1 MQSRNGTASEV
12 LIYLMY
18 ICTMKPRQSK
28 YNTPSNK
35 LMSEKE
41 IFLQQIHKLVT
52 WLNTCQL
59 PDVQAER
66 DIPPQAFSES
76 FVKWLAVRFRTK
88 HGRKRGIK
96 CQIGKTREEI
106 TLSLNTTPEMWIV
119 GLDTSRMCLHE
130 VVSSRTSRLLLIEMS
145 DSTACHPPVQN
156 RTYYDERG
164 VFNIEFVCEKNN
176 SGAGGHQAIHLTNV
190 GQATI
195 YGRIGSK
202 CVWGGINLDG
212 ESVDPQDL
220 DDDMRSYNDEFCN
233 GYGIPSTRMCG
244 IFDSKMY
251 SDYFAIHGEND
262 QLLMIVHRIDATMKS
277 QIVAA
282 ESYKERDPVGFALR
296 KAACRARLSQYFG
309 IEHH

>member
-1 MQSRNGTASEV
+1 
-12 LIYLMY
+12 
-18 ICTMKPRQSK
+18 
-28 YNTPSNK
+28 
-35 LMSEKE
+35 MSEKE
-41 IFLQQIHKLVT
+41 EFLAQIDHLLT
-52 WLNTCQL
+52 WLYACQL

-66 DIPPQAFSES
+66 DIPPNTYSEN

-88 HGRKRGIK
+88 HGRKGSM
-96 CQIGKTREEI
+96 QIGKTKEERI
-106 TLSLNTTPEMWIV
+106 LLMNTTPATWIV
-119 GLDTSRMCLHE
+119 GLQAARISLHE
-130 VVSSRTSRLLLIEMS
+130 VTSFGTSRLLLIEMS
-145 DSTACHPPVQN
+145 DSTAAHVPVEYH
-156 RTYYDERG
+156 THYDENG
-164 VFNIEFVCEKNN
+164 IFNIKFICEKYK
-176 SGAGGHQAIHLTNV
+176 SGPSGLQEIRLTNI
-190 GQATI
+190 GQAVP

-220 DDDMRSYNDEFCN
+220 DDDMRSYNDELCN
-233 GYGIPSTRMCG
+233 GYGVPSTRMCG

-277 QIVAA
+277 QIVAD

-309 IEHH
+309 IEHHAL